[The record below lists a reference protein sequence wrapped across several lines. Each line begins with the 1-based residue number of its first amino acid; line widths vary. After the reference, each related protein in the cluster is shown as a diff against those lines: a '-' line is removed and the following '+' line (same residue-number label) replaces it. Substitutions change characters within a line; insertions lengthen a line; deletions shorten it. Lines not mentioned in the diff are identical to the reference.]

1 MSTVLN
7 ELEAM
12 SRERGRGEPNWG
24 TFILFVLIGSF
35 AIPMAIAAWI
45 NLAGYGQ
52 LNFALSAIWGIIDVW
67 IVAWFL
73 SLWLGITVI
82 DLVRHLFGRLIGWSK
97 EENPVLKVL
106 PPILKF
112 FVVWVWTKFLIIGFL
127 MSFLDIEDNWDL
139 FAGAVI
145 TGMFL
150 SIGLPFVAKDKF
162 FNTLFNFYWKWVLLW
177 ILFVWLM
184 ITLFPA
190 LRPWGDDAAKLAY
203 RTYIQAKRDQAKVH
217 ADTMR
222 TLKPKVNNLTAQ
234 GTTLQAAIATLTPKE
249 QALFRYYNRNYVSR
263 WIANF
268 SEEAWPNMKVAFGDA
283 GEGLGFV
290 SPLDRLAS
298 EIQGS
303 VIKQGQDK
311 SLSCLADL
319 KAKVDAGQAVT
330 SENIEE
336 CRQRDPNYK
345 KTTVTRPAAAP
356 AASAPSPT
364 RTASA
369 PAPVAAPAAPTPW
382 RWQGTYIPN
391 QMGVISLGRLNGRY
405 RVTCTGE
412 RTQTFFYGGST
423 PPQEFVMDCLG
434 AFRSA
439 QTSNGTTIQASP
451 PRIDVYRGDHRPD
464 NTRPYGEIIAVVSG
478 QPVGIAQGQCLGVNG
493 EVQMGLNV
501 RDIDY
506 QHTKGAMQIRVEKC

>member
-12 SRERGRGEPNWG
+12 RRERGRGEPNWG

-177 ILFVWLM
+177 ILFVLLM

-290 SPLDRLAS
+290 SPVDRLAS

-303 VIKQGQDK
+303 VIKQGQGK

-345 KTTVTRPAAAP
+345 KTTITRPAAAP

-369 PAPVAAPAAPTPW
+369 PAATSAPAPATQTTSL
-382 RWQGTYIPN
+382 WQGTYIPS
-391 QMGVISLGRLNGRY
+391 QGVISIGVLPRGSYRMVGSGIRRQNFVHQNGVHRQFAMDKDGRLVENGNGIWIM
-405 RVTCTGE
+405 GE
-412 RTQTFFYGGST
+412 AKGTEAST
-423 PPQEFVMDCLG
+423 PFPHQAYGALIVLMDGRKLWAADGQCFPTNGQEEAKLSINV
-434 AFRSA
+434 
-439 QTSNGTTIQASP
+439 P
-451 PRIDVYRGDHRPD
+451 DHPD
-464 NTRPYGEIIAVVSG
+464 NRAGSG
-478 QPVGIAQGQCLGVNG
+478 
-493 EVQMGLNV
+493 GL
-501 RDIDY
+501 
-506 QHTKGAMQIRVEKC
+506 QLRVEKC